1 MQWQMGEVIN
11 IVAETYRVK
20 TFTIRLPGWQVHL
33 PGQHYDIRLT
43 AEDGYQ
49 VQRSYSVA
57 SPPAQ
62 QGTID
67 LTVDHIEDGEVSP
80 YLVEGVSVGDFLEL
94 RGPIGGYFAW
104 QPAEQEQP
112 LLLVAGGS
120 GIVPLMAMLRHRKS
134 AGIANCVQLVYSIRT
149 PRDVIYGGELEGLAR
164 EDARFGLHL
173 TFTRQ
178 APEGWTGYQRRIDE
192 PLLRQL
198 LAAIDGPP
206 LGFVCG
212 PTALVEAAA
221 GALLNAGLAPETIRT
236 EHFGPTSR

>member
-1 MQWQMGEVIN
+1 MHWQMGEVIR
-11 IVAETYRVK
+11 IVAETRRVK

-62 QGTID
+62 AGTID

-80 YLVEGVSVGDFLEL
+80 YLVEGVGVGDFLEL
-94 RGPIGGYFAW
+94 RGPIGGHFVWKPSEHA
-104 QPAEQEQP
+104 QP

-134 AGIANCVQLVYSIRT
+134 IGTGNIVQLVYSIRT
-149 PRDVIYGGELEGLAR
+149 SQDVIYGRELEGLAR

-173 TFTRQ
+173 AFTRR
-178 APEGWTGYQRRIDE
+178 APEGWTGYRRRIDE
-192 PLLRQL
+192 PLLREL
-198 LAAIDGPP
+198 LAAFDGPP

-212 PTALVEAAA
+212 PTGLVEAAA

-236 EHFGPTSR
+236 EHFN

>member
-1 MQWQMGEVIN
+1 MQWQMGEVIS
-11 IVAETYRVK
+11 IVAETGRVK
-20 TFTIRLPGWQVHL
+20 TFTIRLPGWRAHL

-43 AEDGYQ
+43 AQDGYQ

-80 YLVEGVSVGDFLEL
+80 YLVEGVAVGDALEL
-94 RGPIGGYFAW
+94 RGPIGGYFVW
-104 QPAEQEQP
+104 KPAEHGQP

-134 AGIANCVQLVYSIRT
+134 AGLDNHAQLVFSIRT
-149 PRDVIYGGELEGLAR
+149 PQDVIYGRELEGLAR
-164 EDARFGLHL
+164 EDARFRLHL

-178 APEGWTGYQRRIDE
+178 APEGWTGYRQRIDE
-192 PLLRQL
+192 RLLREL
-198 LAAIDGPP
+198 LGTFARPP
-206 LGFVCG
+206 LGFICG
-212 PTALVEAAA
+212 PTRLVEAAA
-221 GALLNAGLAPETIRT
+221 NALLNAGLPPETIRT
-236 EHFGPTSR
+236 EHFGPTNP